1 MDDMKKIILALLAL
15 AVAAAG
21 VLIGAN
27 SFDSPP
33 TILHVVVVKWKADS
47 TQQQQQAA
55 IDGVRKM
62 AADVPGM
69 KNVWIKKVKA
79 QPADYDT
86 AFAMEFESKAAFD
99 AYTNSAAHKAWEKI
113 YLPYREE
120 SHTQDITN

>member
-1 MDDMKKIILALLAL
+1 MKRIVPVVLAT
-15 AVAAAG
+15 VVVAAG

-27 SFDSPP
+27 NFNSPP

-55 IDGVRKM
+55 IDGIRRM
-62 AADVPGM
+62 AVDVPGI
-69 KNVWIKKVKA
+69 KNVWVKKLKV
-79 QPADYDT
+79 QPADYNT

-99 AYTNSAAHKAWEKI
+99 AYTNSPAHKSWEKL

-120 SHTQDITN
+120 SQTQDITN